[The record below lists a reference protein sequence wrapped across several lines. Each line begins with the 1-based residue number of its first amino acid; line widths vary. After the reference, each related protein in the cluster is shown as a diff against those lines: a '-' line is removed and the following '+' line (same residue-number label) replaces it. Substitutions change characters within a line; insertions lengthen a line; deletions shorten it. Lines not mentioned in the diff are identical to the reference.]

1 MIEALP
7 LHPGGD
13 PLEMARRVAAFLGE
27 ARESLDLA
35 LYDVRLPGEPGDLVA
50 DALRA
55 ASERGVRVRI
65 AYNADHPERLFFPPP
80 PSTRPE
86 LLEAMPFPTCGIP
99 GIPDLMHHKYVV
111 RDEESVWTGSTNW
124 TTDSWTL
131 QENVV
136 LTLEGAPELAAEF
149 AQNFAEL
156 WSRRDV
162 DASGHQE
169 PRRLEVAGRPTRAW
183 FTPGHGE
190 ELSHRIGQTIAKA
203 RRRVRIASPVITAG
217 AVLGTLAEVAA
228 ERRVDLR
235 GVVDRTQMEQVV
247 QQWRTNGHS
256 AWKIPILASVLGN
269 ADFKGKR
276 STQYGPDTPHDFMHA
291 KVTVADDTVFVGSF
305 NLSRSGELN
314 AENVVEVRDA
324 EMAERLAGFIDEIRE
339 RYEPMPVPDA
349 ATPAPGGARP
359 PSGGPAPSRD
369 RRSP

>member
-1 MIEALP
+1 VIEALP

-13 PLEMARRVAAFLGE
+13 PLGMARRVAAFLGE

-35 LYDVRLPGEPGDLVA
+35 LYDVRLPGEPGDVVA
-50 DALRA
+50 GALRA
-55 ASERGVRVRI
+55 AAERGVRVRI

-80 PSTRPE
+80 PRTKPE

-111 RDEESVWTGSTNW
+111 RDRSSVWTGSMNW

-136 LTLEGAPELAAEF
+136 LTADESPELAAEY
-149 AQNFAEL
+149 AQNFEEL
-156 WSRRDV
+156 WSTRDV
-162 DASGHQE
+162 DASGHQN
-169 PRRLEVAGRPTRAW
+169 PDRLDVGGQKVRAW

-190 ELSHRIGQTIAKA
+190 ELSHRIGQTIACA

-235 GVVDRTQMEQVV
+235 AVVDRTQMEGVV
-247 QQWRTNGHS
+247 YQWRTNGHS
-256 AWKIPILASVLGN
+256 AWKIPILASVLAN

-276 STQYGPDTPHDFMHA
+276 STQYSPETPHDFMHA
-291 KVTVADDTVFVGSF
+291 KLTVADDTVFAGSF
-305 NLSRSGELN
+305 NLSRSGEMN
-314 AENVVEVRDA
+314 AENVVEVHDP
-324 EMAERLAGFIDEIRE
+324 ELAERLAGFVDEVRE
-339 RYEPMPVPDA
+339 RYEPMPAPDGVPP
-349 ATPAPGGARP
+349 T
-359 PSGGPAPSRD
+359 SGGHAPPPA
-369 RRSP
+369 RR